1 VSLFFFPR
9 KQLTIEI
16 ETLTARLADAETKLK
31 TEVQRIKKKM
41 QAQITELEMQLDNA
55 QRANLEA
62 HKTIKKQQLHIQVNF
77 LILKLT

>member
-1 VSLFFFPR
+1 M
-9 KQLTIEI
+9 TIEI
-16 ETLTARLADAETKLK
+16 ETLSARLADAETKLK

-62 HKTIKKQQLHIQVNF
+62 HKTIKKQQLHIQVFIFRMKIN
-77 LILKLT
+77 LE